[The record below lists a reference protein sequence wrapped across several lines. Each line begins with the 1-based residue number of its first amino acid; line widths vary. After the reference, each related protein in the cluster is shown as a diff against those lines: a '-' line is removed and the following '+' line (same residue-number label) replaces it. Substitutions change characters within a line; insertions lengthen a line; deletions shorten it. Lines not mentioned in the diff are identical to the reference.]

1 MSFEICYLTCY
12 RVGNCCNFPTLCE
25 SISLKQICGILCLS
39 RTAKCSTKYTNLNNL
54 VGSRRYNINLCII
67 ELQRVVNIVEWV
79 CYLLKWYY
87 IITLSINYSILS
99 NLFKSCSY
107 FSFDI
112 LLLSNSIFKN
122 SENCSFVLFPLPYIL

>member
-1 MSFEICYLTCY
+1 MSLEIFYLACY

-25 SISLKQICGILCLS
+25 CISLKQICGILCLS

-112 LLLSNSIFKN
+112 LLLSNSIFKK